1 MAEDV
6 DSSLKLS
13 TAVRN
18 DGIRQVGK
26 GLTHANQPGV
36 AGKLSFGCTCLGR
49 LNRVL
54 HERVRRLAAGA
65 TLAPT
70 GGGGGGEVPVAAPEA
85 PRLCARLYPRGQRGN
100 LAC

>member
-1 MAEDV
+1 MAPAHLA
-6 DSSLKLS
+6 SY
-13 TAVRN
+13 VRRLLDRYAHAF
-18 DGIRQVGK
+18 DGAYPRE
-26 GLTHANQPGV
+26 
-36 AGKLSFGCTCLGR
+36 
-49 LNRVL
+49 L